1 MKRIFFTAAIAGA
14 MFFSAGTVTAQV
26 YENSER
32 ETPFVEEQQT
42 EYVLIEEQDLPQEV
56 HQALEKDYQGAT
68 LSEVYSADKDGE
80 IIYKLVLNT
89 QNGEA
94 LELFA
99 DAQGNWIQKDET
111 DLE

>member
-1 MKRIFFTAAIAGA
+1 MKKIFFTAAIAGA
-14 MFFSAGTVTAQV
+14 MIFSVGTANAQV

-42 EYVLIEEQDLPQEV
+42 EYTQIEEQDLPQEV
-56 HQALEKDYQGAT
+56 QQALEKDYQGAT
-68 LSEVYSADKDGE
+68 LSEVYSAEKDGE
-80 IIYKLVLNT
+80 VIYKLVLST
-89 QNGEA
+89 QDGEA

>member
-32 ETPFVEEQQT
+32 ETPFVEEQKM
-42 EYVLIEEQDLPQEV
+42 EYTQIQQQDLPQEV
-56 HQALEKDYQGAT
+56 RKAVEKDYQGAT
-68 LSEVYSADKDGE
+68 VSDVYSAEKEGE
-80 IIYKLVLNT
+80 VIYKLVLST
-89 QNGEA
+89 QDGESQ
-94 LELFA
+94 ELFA
-99 DAQGNWIQKDET
+99 DAQGNWIQKGDS